1 MQDPHSFVLGID
13 YVFNIPR
20 EYRQMRIVYSIG
32 QNKRSLIE
40 PRLIDVRGAE
50 ADTDQPGFNKIFFN
64 V

>member
-1 MQDPHSFVLGID
+1 MQDANSFVLGID

-50 ADTDQPGFNKIFFN
+50 ADME
-64 V
+64 